1 MKTESV
7 STTKK
12 AIATITV
19 VLIAVVLAGW
29 KFWDYVVNPWTRNGQ
44 VMAQVIQI
52 TPRVSG
58 TIVELPIADN
68 QFVKA
73 GDLLFQIDPRTYQ
86 STVDGMRANLDMVK
100 DEIDALAAQVKATES
115 SVERYDA
122 LVRYF
127 HQKIKGKTARLEDYQ
142 RELKRY
148 TRLVRTGSASQER
161 LDQAE
166 ADVIDAQAVVDG
178 AVQELL
184 QAEAA
189 KAEAESDLVR
199 DTATLGA
206 AGYANARLRRAKAQ
220 VHSAELKLEFT
231 RVVAPVDGYVTNL
244 NLRLG
249 DHATANKGALA
260 LVDTN
265 SYWVYGFF
273 KESFIGGIH
282 PGDQAIVTLMSYPD
296 KPIEGR
302 VISRGWGVFQKDGS
316 TSQELLPQISATFE
330 WIRLAQRVPVRVELG
345 ELPEG
350 VELVVGTTATV
361 LVRGG
366 TAGTD
371 SQGSI
376 TAAPRALQ

>member
-1 MKTESV
+1 MKTTSA
-7 STTKK
+7 STGTR
-12 AIATITV
+12 AIVT
-19 VLIAVVLAGW
+19 IAVVLVAVVLVGW

-58 TIVELPIADN
+58 TIVQLPVADN

-73 GDLLFQIDPRTYQ
+73 GDLLFEIDPRTYQ
-86 STVDGMRANLDMVK
+86 STVDGMHALLDMTK
-100 DEIDALAAQVKATES
+100 DEIDALAAQVEATAA
-115 SVERYDA
+115 SVDRYDA
-122 LVRYF
+122 LIKYF
-127 HQKIKGKTARLEDYQ
+127 RQKVKGKTARLEDYQ
-142 RELKRY
+142 REFKRY
-148 TRLVRTGSASQER
+148 TRLVTTGAASQER

-178 AVQELL
+178 SIAELL
-184 QAEAA
+184 QAEAS
-189 KAEAESDLVR
+189 KAQAESDYVR
-199 DTATLGA
+199 DKANLGA
-206 AGYANARLRRAKAQ
+206 AGNANARLRRAKAQ
-220 VHSAELKLEFT
+220 LHSAELKLEFT
-231 RVVAPVDGYVTNL
+231 KVVAPVDGYVTNL

-249 DHATANKGALA
+249 DHATANKPALA
-260 LVDTN
+260 LVDVN

-273 KESFIGGIH
+273 KESAIGDVRA
-282 PGDQAIVTLMSYPD
+282 GDRAIVTLMSYPD

-302 VISRGWGVFQKDGS
+302 VVSRGWGVYQKDGS

-345 ELPEG
+345 KLPEG
-350 VELVVGTTATV
+350 VELVVGTTASV
-361 LVRGG
+361 LIKAG
-366 TAGTD
+366 TAGTA

>member
-1 MKTESV
+1 MKTTSA
-7 STTKK
+7 STGTR
-12 AIATITV
+12 AIVTIIV
-19 VLIAVVLAGW
+19 ILVAVAAVGW

-52 TPRVSG
+52 TPRVYG
-58 TIVELPIADN
+58 TIVDLPIKDN
-68 QFVKA
+68 QFVRA
-73 GDLLFQIDPRTYQ
+73 GDLLFEIDPRTYQ
-86 STVDGMRANLDMVK
+86 STVDGMHANLDMVK
-100 DEIDALAAQVKATES
+100 DEIDALAAQVEATAA
-115 SVERYDA
+115 SVERYNA
-122 LVRYF
+122 LIRYF
-127 HQKIKGKTARLEDYQ
+127 EQKVKGKTARLQDYQ

-148 TRLVRTGSASQER
+148 TRLVRTGATSQER

-178 AVQELL
+178 AIQELL

-189 KAEAESDLVR
+189 KTEAESDLVR
-199 DTATLGA
+199 DRANLGA
-206 AGYANARLRRAKAQ
+206 AGNANARLRRAKAQ

-231 RVVAPVDGYVTNL
+231 KVVAPVDGYVTNL

-249 DHATANKGALA
+249 DHATANKPALA

-273 KESFIGGIH
+273 KESFIGDMRV
-282 PGDQAIVTLMSYPD
+282 GDRAIVTLMSYPD

-302 VISRGWGVFQKDGS
+302 VVSRGWGVYQKDGS

-350 VELVVGTTATV
+350 VELVVGTTASV
-361 LVRGG
+361 LIKAG
-366 TAGTD
+366 TAGTA

-376 TAAPRALQ
+376 TATPRALQ

>member
-1 MKTESV
+1 MKTTSAGKGTRTIV
-7 STTKK
+7 T
-12 AIATITV
+12 IAVI
-19 VLIAVVLAGW
+19 LIAIVAVLW

-52 TPRVSG
+52 TPRVYG
-58 TIVELPIADN
+58 TIVELPIEDN
-68 QFVKA
+68 QFVRA

-86 STVDGMRANLDMVK
+86 STVDGMRANLGMVK
-100 DEIDALAAQVKATES
+100 DEIDALAAQVEATAAS
-115 SVERYDA
+115 IERYEA
-122 LVRYF
+122 LIRYF
-127 HQKIKGKTARLEDYQ
+127 KQKVKGKTARLQDYQ

-148 TRLVRTGSASQER
+148 TRLVKTGAASQER
-161 LDQAE
+161 LEQAQ

-189 KAEAESDLVR
+189 KAQAESDLVGDR
-199 DTATLGA
+199 ATLGA
-206 AGYANARLRRAKAQ
+206 AGYENARLRRAKAQ
-220 VHSAELKLEFT
+220 LHSAELKLEFT

-249 DHATANKGALA
+249 DHASANKPALA

-273 KESFIGGIH
+273 KESAIGH
-282 PGDQAIVTLMSYPD
+282 VRPGDRAIVTLMSYPD

-302 VISRGWGVFQKDGS
+302 VVSRGWGVFQKDGS
-316 TSQELLPQISATFE
+316 TAQELLPQINATFE

-345 ELPEG
+345 QLPEG
-350 VELVVGTTATV
+350 VELVVGTTASV
-361 LVRGG
+361 LVKSG
-366 TAGTD
+366 TAGTTG
-371 SQGSI
+371 QASI
-376 TAAPRALQ
+376 TGAPRALQ